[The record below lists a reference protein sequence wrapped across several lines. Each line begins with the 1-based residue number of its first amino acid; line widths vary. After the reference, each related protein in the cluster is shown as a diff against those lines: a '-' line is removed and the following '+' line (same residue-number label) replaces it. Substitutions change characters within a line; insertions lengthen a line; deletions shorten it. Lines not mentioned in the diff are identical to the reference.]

1 MVEMQELLV
10 EDVEE
15 SEKNDSDTC
24 SSDSNVFV
32 FDYEMSLE
40 DRLKDF
46 AKETATAGPKLITD
60 KKGEVNATRKIK
72 LLLKK
77 RFNVNMI
84 KTPSFAELD
93 EEEEIQET
101 CSIAKQ
107 IFGIGKGITEA
118 EVMEQVMERKAQ
130 KDEFYRLAA

>member
-1 MVEMQELLV
+1 MV

-93 EEEEIQET
+93 EEEEI
-101 CSIAKQ
+101 
-107 IFGIGKGITEA
+107 
-118 EVMEQVMERKAQ
+118 
-130 KDEFYRLAA
+130 

>member
-1 MVEMQELLV
+1 MQELLV